1 MTTTAG
7 PAGLHEPEA
16 GTHAP
21 SRTRSRPQT
30 PSLPPGQT
38 SSRTCPAAARG
49 GPCWRHGWPDHQHLA
64 DRRSGRRRH
73 ELAHHG
79 PGRPGRAGRQAL
91 SVATGQYVAVS
102 SYNELVRERA
112 RKQTLELLF
121 RPDAEE
127 KELGSD
133 CGPERVATPESIVL
147 REPDRNNLSL

>member
-1 MTTTAG
+1 M
-7 PAGLHEPEA
+7 
-16 GTHAP
+16 
-21 SRTRSRPQT
+21 
-30 PSLPPGQT
+30 
-38 SSRTCPAAARG
+38 
-49 GPCWRHGWPDHQHLA
+49 
-64 DRRSGRRRH
+64 
-73 ELAHHG
+73 
-79 PGRPGRAGRQAL
+79 
-91 SVATGQYVAVS
+91 ATGQYVAVS